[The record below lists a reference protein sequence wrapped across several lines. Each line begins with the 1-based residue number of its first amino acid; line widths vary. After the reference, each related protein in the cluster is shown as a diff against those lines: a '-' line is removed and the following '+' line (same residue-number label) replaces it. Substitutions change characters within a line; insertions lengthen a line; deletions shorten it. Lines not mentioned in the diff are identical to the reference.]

1 MLNRALKLIRTF
13 HQLSQVELAKLL
25 GISNSYL
32 SEIESGGKAPG
43 LDLLNQYAV
52 IFKIPL
58 SSILLF
64 SEQLEVPTPGNKLKV
79 KAADKILK
87 LLEWVA
93 EKDTIQHA

>member
-32 SEIESGGKAPG
+32 SEIESGSKSPG

-58 SSILLF
+58 SSIMLF
-64 SEQLEVPTPGNKLKV
+64 SEQLEVTTPGNKLKV
-79 KAADKILK
+79 KAADKILRI
-87 LLEWVA
+87 LEWVA